1 MTTNGFGRL
10 TTSARAVPEPI
21 NEAAFQRMIM
31 DLARYNGWR
40 VYHTHDSRRSE
51 PGFPDL
57 VIARRNSPLWL
68 VELKSPRGRMTPA
81 QWSWIDTLRT
91 ATGVRSEVW
100 RPDDFDRIAAIL
112 SRDRR

>member
-57 VIARRNSPLWL
+57 VIAR
-68 VELKSPRGRMTPA
+68 
-81 QWSWIDTLRT
+81 
-91 ATGVRSEVW
+91 VRRV
-100 RPDDFDRIAAIL
+100 IAE
-112 SRDRR
+112 RDRQWLADGDWGAV